1 MTKADGY
8 SEIHLWNRDADSLIR
23 VLQRMES
30 IGILSKQNMKVY
42 EVQVEEVRAAL
53 NAHFSAAMATR
64 ERDDHSR
71 FKRQR
76 TACES
81 TNTNPNRK

>member
-1 MTKADGY
+1 MIKADGY
-8 SEIHLWNRDADSLIR
+8 SELFLWNRNVDRLIR
-23 VLQRMES
+23 VLQRMEL
-30 IGILSKQNMKVY
+30 IGILSKQHMKIC

-53 NAHFSAAMATR
+53 NAHFSATMATS

-76 TACES
+76 TAWEN
-81 TNTNPNRK
+81 TNTKPNRK

>member
-1 MTKADGY
+1 MKADVY
-8 SEIHLWNRDADSLIR
+8 CEIFLWNRNADGLIR
-23 VLQRMES
+23 ALQRMGAT
-30 IGILSKQNMKVY
+30 GILSKDEMKIY

-53 NAHFSAAMATR
+53 NAHFSAIMAAR

-76 TACES
+76 TAWEKTKTDS
-81 TNTNPNRK
+81 QFN